1 MAAFEMREESTEIAR
16 NQLDPSWCEG
26 AYICIL
32 TSFTYPAASVT
43 LDIYSIFPERGEGDT
58 IYSWFQYFTPEGLDQ
73 SLAVAGFG
81 VADKFEDVAG
91 WAFSGPGAELE
102 VTANKPDG

>member
-1 MAAFEMREESTEIAR
+1 MAAFEMREETTEIAC
-16 NQLDPSWCEG
+16 NQLDHSWCEG

-43 LDIYSIFPERGEGDT
+43 SDIYSIFPERGEADT
-58 IYSWFQYFTPEGLDQ
+58 IYNWFLYFTPDGLDK

-81 VADKFEDVAG
+81 VADKFEDVAER
-91 WAFSGPGAELE
+91 AFSGPGTELE